1 MIDRSPCRLSE
12 TNINT
17 DPTTLVAVAA
27 LRIHYPRMYWTV
39 TRASILFSVPLK
51 QFFAHVREGQGVFD
65 SIKETTQL
73 TNSKCRLLGRE
84 DFQSIKVDLAFLFFA

>member
-1 MIDRSPCRLSE
+1 LSE

-27 LRIHYPRMYWTV
+27 LRIHYSLMYWTV
-39 TRASILFSVPLK
+39 TRASRLFSVPLK
-51 QFFAHVREGQGVFD
+51 QVFAHVREGQGVFD

-73 TNSKCRLLGRE
+73 TNSKCGLLGRE
-84 DFQSIKVDLAFLFFA
+84 DFQSIKVGLAFLFFA